1 MYALLAAAV
10 VPMVL
15 QLQAAQGIQGGT
27 VGGENLPMWQT
38 NKTVW
43 ALATGN
49 GVLYA
54 GGDFTSI
61 RPPGDPLGTGEVPV
75 DVSRVLR
82 HLHRGPLSF
91 APTIDG
97 YIRSLAISPDH
108 STLYIGGKFTHVN
121 GVYRSDAAAFDLST
135 GKLTSWNPAA
145 TGPVLALAV
154 SADGSTVYMGGAFA
168 KVKGHA
174 HLRLAAV
181 NATTGVDLP
190 WAASADGAVFA
201 IALSPD
207 GSRVIV
213 GGQFTHLDGVAQH
226 GIGALDP
233 VTGAMEPWAYDPV
246 PPTSAVKT
254 IVTDDAGHAFI
265 GAEGTGGGVFDG
277 TFAVN
282 SADGSK
288 LWFDDCLGATQSL
301 VLLGGWLYDGS
312 HMHDCRG
319 VVPGGPPQQTS
330 TWWHLT
336 VESPVDGHVGHW
348 FPYTSGNPIGPRAMT
363 TDGTQLFVGGD
374 FLNVHHKGQQGLSR
388 FAPGADSQP
397 AKPAPPAVSSN
408 YCANSVTVSFTST
421 TDIDDGLLT
430 YHLFRDSSLTP
441 IYTTTLETDPWQ
453 HPVVTFTDTGVAPGS
468 THTYKVN
475 ADDGTLTSAK
485 GVSAPVTVAS
495 TGDAYPCAV
504 VSDGPTLYW
513 RLDEP
518 SGGTTAADASGS
530 GHTGTIRSG
539 VSLGQPG
546 ALSDGD
552 AAAAVNGTST
562 GLVASSQS
570 FSDPQTFSIEAWF
583 KTSSGYNRGGKVV
596 GFGSSQT
603 GTSSHYDRQVYM
615 TNSGNLIFGVWDG
628 FAATVSSP
636 GQYNDG
642 NWHHVVAT
650 LDPTNG
656 MALYVDGG
664 LVDSHAVDGSG
675 NYGQAEHYNGYWRVG
690 TDSLSSWPSSPTSS
704 SFQGSIDDVAI
715 YGQALTSTRVA
726 AHFAAR

>member
-1 MYALLAAAV
+1 MTFRRAMYALLAVVV

-61 RPPGDPLGTGEVPV
+61 RPPGDPLGTGEVPRSYLAAFNTSTGAPV
-75 DVSRVLR
+75 
-82 HLHRGPLSF
+82 SF
-91 APTIDG
+91 APAIDG
-97 YIRSLAISPDH
+97 YIRSLAISPNH

-135 GKLTSWNPAA
+135 GKLTSWNPGA

-233 VTGAMEPWAYDPV
+233 VTGAMEPWAYDPL
-246 PPTSAVKT
+246 PGTSAVKT
-254 IVTDDAGHAFI
+254 IVTDGSGHAFM
-265 GAEGTGGGVFDG
+265 GAEGTGSFDG

-282 SADGSK
+282 YRDGSK
-288 LWFDDCLGATQSL
+288 VWFDDCLGATQSL

-312 HMHDCRG
+312 HMHNCQG
-319 VVPGGPPQQTS
+319 KVPGGPPPPT
-330 TWWHLT
+330 TYHLT

-348 FPYTSGNPIGPRAMT
+348 FPFTSGNPLGPKAMA
-363 TDGTQLFVGGD
+363 TDGSQLFVGGD
-374 FLNVHHKGQQGLSR
+374 FINVHHKGQQGLTR

-397 AKPAPPAVSSN
+397 AKPAPPVVSS
-408 YCANSVTVSFTST
+408 CSSSVTVSFTST
-421 TDIDDGLLT
+421 TDFDDGLLT

-453 HPVVTFTDTGVAPGS
+453 HPVVTFTDTGLAPGS

-475 ADDGTLTSAK
+475 ADDGTRTSAK
-485 GVSAPVTVAS
+485 GVSAPVT
-495 TGDAYPCAV
+495 CAA
-504 VSDGPTLYW
+504 P
-513 RLDEP
+513 
-518 SGGTTAADASGS
+518 GTPP
-530 GHTGTIRSG
+530 R
-539 VSLGQPG
+539 
-546 ALSDGD
+546 
-552 AAAAVNGTST
+552 
-562 GLVASSQS
+562 
-570 FSDPQTFSIEAWF
+570 
-583 KTSSGYNRGGKVV
+583 
-596 GFGSSQT
+596 
-603 GTSSHYDRQVYM
+603 
-615 TNSGNLIFGVWDG
+615 
-628 FAATVSSP
+628 
-636 GQYNDG
+636 
-642 NWHHVVAT
+642 
-650 LDPTNG
+650 
-656 MALYVDGG
+656 
-664 LVDSHAVDGSG
+664 
-675 NYGQAEHYNGYWRVG
+675 
-690 TDSLSSWPSSPTSS
+690 
-704 SFQGSIDDVAI
+704 
-715 YGQALTSTRVA
+715 
-726 AHFAAR
+726 AR